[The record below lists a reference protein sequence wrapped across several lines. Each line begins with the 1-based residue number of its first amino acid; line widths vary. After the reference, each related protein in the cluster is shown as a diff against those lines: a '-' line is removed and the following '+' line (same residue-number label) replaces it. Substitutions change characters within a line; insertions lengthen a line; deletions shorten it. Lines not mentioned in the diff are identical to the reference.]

1 MEMLRFATAGSVD
14 DGKSSLIGRLLYD
27 SKSIFEDQ
35 LHAVKQASARRGSEG
50 VELAL
55 LTDGL
60 RAEREQNITIDVAY
74 RYFNTPKRKF
84 IIADTPGHVQY
95 TRNMVTGTSTAD
107 LSVILIDAR
116 KGVLPQSKRHA
127 AISSLLR
134 VPEVLVAVNK
144 MDLVDFSE
152 ARYKE
157 IVAEFKRV
165 AERLNIGHVEF
176 VPISALLGDNVVEES
191 TNMPWYNGPTF
202 LNYLETVE
210 IPARTKST
218 GLRLPIQV
226 VIRPSQNYRGLAG
239 ELRAGSIAVGDPVTV
254 LPALVTSHVKSV
266 THPNGKQGPGQAGD
280 PVVVELTEDIDASR
294 GDMLVS
300 SGDQP
305 LATDRF
311 EATVCWM
318 GERELQE
325 GSRCI
330 LLHTSRRIRA
340 FIESVKV
347 KIDIEE
353 LVERPTTSLAMN
365 DIGKVVIRTTQPIF
379 VDAYSVVP
387 ELGSF
392 VIVDEGTFVTVGAGM
407 IESVGEHPDLLEQTS
422 GQILWLSGST
432 PERRSSIA
440 SSLSRRFGAIVL
452 DELELANSLN
462 SDSPSAEE
470 IERRIEALAG
480 LLASQDRKVVV
491 SAETPSH
498 GARERLGSHRLE
510 LVVIG
515 DDAEGL
521 DTIPESFD
529 DAWLIEAVERRFAE
543 GL

>member
-35 LHAVKQASARRGSEG
+35 LLAVERASARRGSEG

-144 MDLVDFSE
+144 MDLVEFSE
-152 ARYKE
+152 ARFRE
-157 IVAEFKRV
+157 IVAEFTRI
-165 AERLNIGHVEF
+165 AERLNLGHIKF
-176 VPISALLGDNVVEES
+176 IPISALLGDNVVDES
-191 TNMPWYNGPTF
+191 KNMPWYDGPTF
-202 LNYLETVE
+202 LGYLETVE
-210 IPARTKST
+210 IPPRVQAT

-226 VIRPSQNYRGLAG
+226 IVRPTQNYRGLAG
-239 ELRAGSIAVGDPVTV
+239 ELRSGAISAGDPVV
-254 LPALVTSHVKSV
+254 VYPAGVTSTVKSV
-266 THPNGKQGPGQAGD
+266 THPDGSTGPGNAGD
-280 PVVVELTEDIDASR
+280 PVVIELVDDVDASR

-300 SGDQP
+300 PTDLP
-305 LATDRF
+305 YITDRF
-311 EATVCWM
+311 GATICWL
-318 GERELQE
+318 GERELQP
-325 GSRCI
+325 GNRYI
-330 LLHTSRRIRA
+330 LLHTTKKIQA
-340 FIESVKV
+340 FVESVKV

-353 LVERPTTSLAMN
+353 LEERPAASLAMN

-379 VDAYSVVP
+379 VDPYSLNP

-392 VIVDEGTFVTVGAGM
+392 VLVDEAYFVTVGAGM
-407 IESVGEHPDLLEQTS
+407 IESVNKRPELQDNTA
-422 GQILWLSGST
+422 GQVVWLSGSN
-432 PERRSSIA
+432 PERRSRLA
-440 SSLSRRFGAIVL
+440 FELAGRFGALVL
-452 DELELANSLN
+452 DEIELEKSLN
-462 SDSPSAEE
+462 SDNPTVEE
-470 IERRIEALAG
+470 AERRICAIAL
-480 LLASQDRKVVV
+480 LLASQDKKVVV
-491 SAETPSH
+491 SAWHPSQLSRDSLQ
-498 GARERLGSHRLE
+498 AHRLE
-510 LVVIG
+510 TIRIG
-515 DDAEGL
+515 GEVDGL
-521 DTIPESFD
+521 DAIPESFD

-543 GL
+543 GI

>member
-95 TRNMVTGTSTAD
+95 TRNMVTGASTAD
-107 LSVILIDAR
+107 LAVILIDAR
-116 KGVLPQSKRHA
+116 KGLLPQSKRHA
-127 AISSLLR
+127 AIASLLR
-134 VPEVLVAVNK
+134 VPEVLVAINK

-152 ARYKE
+152 ARYRE
-157 IVAEFKRV
+157 IVADFRQV
-165 AERLNIGHVEF
+165 AERLNLGHAEF
-176 VPISALLGDNVVEES
+176 VPISALLGDNVVERS
-191 TNMPWYNGPTF
+191 TNMPWYDGPTF
-202 LNYLETVE
+202 LSYLETVQ
-210 IPARTKST
+210 IPSRVQSP

-239 ELRAGSIAVGDPVTV
+239 EIRSGSIAVGDPVTI
-254 LPALVTSHVKSV
+254 LPALVTSFVKSV
-266 THPNGKQGPGQAGD
+266 THPNGKQAPGQEGD

-294 GDMLVS
+294 GDMIV
-300 SGDQP
+300 GRENQP
-305 LATDRF
+305 VATDRF

-318 GERELQE
+318 GEKELQE

-330 LLHTSRRIRA
+330 VLHTSRRIRA

-347 KIDIEE
+347 KIDIED
-353 LVERPTTSLAMN
+353 LVERPATSLAMN

-387 ELGSF
+387 DLGSF

-407 IESVGEHPDLLEQTS
+407 IESVGEHPDLLEKTR
-422 GQILWLSGST
+422 GQVLWLSGST
-432 PERRSSIA
+432 AERRSGIA
-440 SSLSRRFGAIVL
+440 ASLSRRFGAIVL

-462 SDSPSAEE
+462 ADYPEPEE
-470 IERRIEALAG
+470 AERRIAEVAR
-480 LLASQDRKVVV
+480 LLAAQDRKVVV
-491 SAETPSH
+491 SAPVPDYGT
-498 GARERLGSHRLE
+498 RDRLGSHRLE

-515 DDAEGL
+515 EDVDGI